1 MQLFTPRIIFLSNL
15 RHWLASNFKS
25 GGNEKCSTAHTHTH
39 IQGDRHT
46 HMISAPTHSHSHLPS
61 AKTSSTVTVTR
72 PTVKTLPTKLFVSF
86 EEEVLCEFSNF
97 SFLSNF
103 DRIFFIFILF
113 FYCLRRRRRRRQ
125 RQLYVCVLIA
135 NCERCVGVCQRWA
148 CQASQTA
155 RCRIINANFFR
166 V

>member
-1 MQLFTPRIIFLSNL
+1 MQLFTPRIIFFLSNL

-39 IQGDRHT
+39 LHTGRRRDRHT

-103 DRIFFIFILF
+103 DRIFFIFLQFIF
-113 FYCLRRRRRRRQ
+113 IVYGSGVDVDSGSCMC
-125 RQLYVCVLIA
+125 VCV
-135 NCERCVGVCQRWA
+135 NCELRALCRRLPTVGVP
-148 CQASQTA
+148 S
-155 RCRIINANFFR
+155 
-166 V
+166 